1 MFKDCM
7 RDGRM
12 RSKKINEVM
21 KRTKN
26 SAGNTLRSQRLR
38 GHNFSSGGE
47 SINACDKYQKVL
59 KAKE

>member
-1 MFKDCM
+1 
-7 RDGRM
+7 M

-38 GHNFSSGGE
+38 GHNFFSGGE
-47 SINACDKYQKVL
+47 SINARDKYQKVL